1 MHAPSYGVTDRRRE
15 TQIRK
20 EAEEFTRRAVLSF
33 VQMGWRE
40 NEAALALADALDDY
54 CLYLSATHDRRLA
67 AANSN

>member
-1 MHAPSYGVTDRRRE
+1 MHAPSYAVTDNRRE
-15 TQIRK
+15 TQCRK
-20 EAEEFTRRAVLSF
+20 EAKEFARHAVLTF

-54 CLYLSATHDRRLA
+54 CLYLSASYDRRLA